1 MAESDEASGTGGDGG
16 AERPPWWR
24 APFEEA
30 VLLVAVLG
38 AAVAARA
45 RVGSGLD
52 LRDLPGP
59 GGVKIIA
66 ALTEGNFQRDRAT
79 ELIAT
84 VLPWFSDAEQAA
96 RAVVFA
102 GGALAVVGAYLAAR
116 GAAGRAAGVA
126 TAGLAAVWSQ
136 GVYTSLLIGA
146 DAIATGIAWLGA
158 GLALVAGRLGWA
170 GVVVAP
176 LGLLLATAAVPV
188 KVSALPAVAA
198 IAAAP
203 FLVKWKKW
211 PVGIGVAVAL
221 AATGLL
227 VKGTLFP
234 EQAAHVGDV
243 ARPSLDLVQAG
254 WRRLRGLPDAHPEGL
269 VLVQL
274 TTAAAVGALLPG
286 RGWVG
291 RLVLGVACWV
301 ALGFTAETVGDK
313 LRPRFLTA
321 TALPVLV
328 LAGCALGV
336 AVDLVRMAAKRWL
349 PRVHPW
355 TAALAA
361 LPLLAAIPLWQDTLG
376 FHHAWARVRTAQLGT
391 APARL
396 PDPPLPWQ
404 QHYSRLGGLVFVD
417 TSDQGALDLVMLG
430 KEAPPGGVAT
440 VPLRDAREFHMRAG
454 AGLAGKPSVVLDAN
468 RCCRP
473 GEGAPACALRLS
485 AELDAA
491 GMDLLIPVQVDRTLR
506 VPRPHQAL
514 WRALESSAGAL
525 EPVSPW
531 WSVRRATG
539 SGGAAPCG
547 RTPR

>member
-1 MAESDEASGTGGDGG
+1 MAETDEARPTDGSG
-16 AERPPWWR
+16 AEPRRPWWR
-24 APFEEA
+24 TPLEEIA
-30 VLLVAVLG
+30 LLVGVLG
-38 AAVAARA
+38 IAAAARA
-45 RVGSGLD
+45 RIGAGLD

-66 ALTEGNFQRDRAT
+66 ALTEGNLQRDGAT
-79 ELIAT
+79 ALIAGA
-84 VLPWFSDAEQAA
+84 LPWFADAEQAA
-96 RAVVFA
+96 RVVVFA
-102 GGALAVVGAYLAAR
+102 GGSLAVVGAYLAAR
-116 GAAGRAAGVA
+116 GAAGRAAGLA
-126 TAGLAAVWSQ
+126 TAGLAAAWSQ

-146 DAIATGIAWLGA
+146 DGIATGIAWLGA
-158 GLALVAGRLGWA
+158 GLALCAGRLGWA

-176 LGLLLATAAVPV
+176 VGLALAAAAVPI

-203 FLVKWKKW
+203 LLVRTTRW
-211 PVGIGVAVAL
+211 PVGVGIGAALGLAVL
-221 AATGLL
+221 A

-234 EQAAHVGDV
+234 EQAAHVGEV
-243 ARPSLDLVQAG
+243 AGPSLEMVQAG

-291 RLVLGVACWV
+291 RLVLGAACWV

-336 AVDLVRMAAKRWL
+336 AVDLVRMGIRRWF
-349 PRVHPW
+349 PRGHAGS
-355 TAALAA
+355 AALLA
-361 LPLLAAIPLWQDTLG
+361 LPLLAAIPLWQDTLA
-376 FHHAWARVRTAQLGT
+376 FHHAWARVRAQQLGSR
-391 APARL
+391 PADL
-396 PDPPLPWQ
+396 PQPPAAWA

-417 TSDQGALDLVMLG
+417 TSDQGALDLVLLG
-430 KEAPPGGVAT
+430 RAAGEGGVAT

-454 AGLAGKPSVVLDAN
+454 AGLAGRPSLVLDTQ

-473 GEGAPACALRLS
+473 REGAPACAQRLVT
-485 AELDAA
+485 ELDAA
-491 GMDLLIPVQVDRTLR
+491 GMQLLIPVQVDRTLR

-514 WRALESSAGAL
+514 WHAIEASAGDA
-525 EPVSPW
+525 EVVSPW
-531 WSVRRATG
+531 WKVRQPSGA
-539 SGGAAPCG
+539 GGAPPCG
-547 RTPR
+547 RNPR